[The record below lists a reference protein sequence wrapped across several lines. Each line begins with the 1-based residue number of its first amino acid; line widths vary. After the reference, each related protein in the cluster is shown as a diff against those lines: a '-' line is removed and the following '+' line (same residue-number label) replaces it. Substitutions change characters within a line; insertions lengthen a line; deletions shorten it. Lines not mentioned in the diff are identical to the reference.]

1 MDEELGMDLLTI
13 EDENGETF
21 DLEVLGSFEVNNQEY
36 MAALPADMEETDPDY
51 GIILLRI
58 EEEDGMEVYASI
70 VEEEDGME
78 VYASIDDDDELDLV
92 YESYMQ
98 ILESEE
104 ED

>member
-1 MDEELGMDLLTI
+1 MDEDLGMDLLTI

-21 DLEVLGSFEVNNQEY
+21 DLEVLGSFEVNGQEY
-36 MAALPADMEETDPDY
+36 LAALPADMEETDPDY

-70 VEEEDGME
+70 DE
-78 VYASIDDDDELDLV
+78 DDELDLV
-92 YESYMQ
+92 YETYMQ
-98 ILESEE
+98 ILELE

>member
-1 MDEELGMDLLTI
+1 MDDTMGMDLLTI

-70 VEEEDGME
+70 
-78 VYASIDDDDELDLV
+78 DDDDELQTV
-92 YESYMQ
+92 YEAFMRM
-98 ILESEE
+98 LE
-104 ED
+104 EDEEAEEPEE

>member
-1 MDEELGMDLLTI
+1 
-13 EDENGETF
+13 
-21 DLEVLGSFEVNNQEY
+21 

-70 VEEEDGME
+70 
-78 VYASIDDDDELDLV
+78 DDDDELDLV
-92 YESYMQ
+92 YETYMQ

-104 ED
+104 E

>member
-1 MDEELGMDLLTI
+1 MDDTQGLDLLTI

-21 DLEVLGSFEVNNQEY
+21 ELEVLGTFEVNGQEY
-36 MAALPADMEETDPDY
+36 MASLPADMDEDDPDY
-51 GIILLRI
+51 GIVLLRI
-58 EEEDGMEVYASI
+58 
-70 VEEEDGME
+70 EEEDGME

-92 YESYMQ
+92 YETYMQ

>member
-21 DLEVLGSFEVNNQEY
+21 DLEVLGSFEVNDQEY

-70 VEEEDGME
+70 
-78 VYASIDDDDELDLV
+78 DDDDELDTV
-92 YESYMQ
+92 YEAFMRM
-98 ILESEE
+98 LE
-104 ED
+104 EDEGTED

>member
-1 MDEELGMDLLTI
+1 MDENLGMDLLTI

-21 DLEVLGSFEVNNQEY
+21 DLEVLGSFEVNGQEY
-36 MAALPADMEETDPDY
+36 LASLPADMEETDPDY

-58 EEEDGMEVYASI
+58 EG
-70 VEEEDGME
+70 EDGME

-92 YESYMQ
+92 YETYMQ

-104 ED
+104 EEE

>member
-21 DLEVLGSFEVNNQEY
+21 DLEVLGSFEVNDQEY
-36 MAALPADMEETDPDY
+36 MAALPADMEETAPDY

-58 EEEDGMEVYASI
+58 
-70 VEEEDGME
+70 EEEDGME

-92 YESYMQ
+92 YETYMR

-104 ED
+104 DAE

>member
-70 VEEEDGME
+70 
-78 VYASIDDDDELDLV
+78 DDDDELDKV
-92 YESYMQ
+92 YQTYME
-98 ILESEE
+98 ILENEDDEE
-104 ED
+104 EDE

>member
-21 DLEVLGSFEVNNQEY
+21 DLEVLGSFEVNDQEY

-51 GIILLRI
+51 GIILLR
-58 EEEDGMEVYASI
+58 

-92 YESYMQ
+92 YETYMQ

-104 ED
+104 EEN

>member
-51 GIILLRI
+51 GIILLKI
-58 EEEDGMEVYASI
+58 MEEDGMEI
-70 VEEEDGME
+70 
-78 VYASIDDDDELDLV
+78 YASIDDDDELDTV
-92 YESYMQ
+92 YEAFMRM
-98 ILESEE
+98 LE
-104 ED
+104 EDEGTED

>member
-36 MAALPADMEETDPDY
+36 MAALPADMEENDPDY

-70 VEEEDGME
+70 
-78 VYASIDDDDELDLV
+78 DDDDELDLV
-92 YESYMQ
+92 YETYMQ

-104 ED
+104 EE

>member
-1 MDEELGMDLLTI
+1 MDLLTI

-21 DLEVLGSFEVNNQEY
+21 DLEVLGSFEVNGQEY
-36 MAALPADMEETDPDY
+36 LAALPADMEETDPDY

-70 VEEEDGME
+70 DE
-78 VYASIDDDDELDLV
+78 DDELDLV
-92 YESYMQ
+92 YETYMQ
-98 ILESEE
+98 ILELE